1 MYINQNL
8 IIMSKENFR
17 VTAVEDGKQY
27 WISRSVAVTLVVV
40 GADEYD
46 PVYLVHRRGHGC
58 PDNIGKWSVNCGYI
72 NWGETLKEAAV
83 RELYEETGFKVS
95 VDKLQYLGY
104 NDPVGDGKENVTLRF
119 YVIVPKSSLVKALES
134 GQINT
139 DTKSRGGE
147 DGEISEFKLVPID
160 KSEIDSLGDWA
171 FGHDILLKE
180 LANHAILG
188 WLLM

>member
-1 MYINQNL
+1 
-8 IIMSKENFR
+8 MSKENFV
-17 VTAVEDGKQY
+17 VTSVEDGKKY
-27 WISRSVAVTLVVV
+27 WISRSVAVALVVV
-40 GADEYD
+40 GVDEND
-46 PVYLVHRRGHGC
+46 PVYLVHRRGQGC

-72 NWGETLKEAAV
+72 NWGETLKAAAV
-83 RELYEETGFKVS
+83 RELYEETGFTVFE
-95 VDKLQYLGY
+95 DNLQYLGY

-119 YVIVPKSSLVKALES
+119 YVNVPKSSLVKALES

-160 KSEIDSLGDWA
+160 ESEIDSLGEWA

-180 LANHAILG
+180 LANHARLC
-188 WLLM
+188 WLLV